1 MSDHD
6 DLLKQGPRQ
15 APEPETAE
23 QRTKRNGLK
32 AAGGGVAAGGIGLA
46 KAGLLSKIIF
56 WLFLFKGVGT
66 AAHIG
71 GWLGLLLLM
80 AVIGGAIYYRRHR
93 SDAWRRK
100 PDPDSYAGNSL
111 GASSEESIPEVFQ
124 QPPGQ
129 EHVSGAADGRL

>member
-1 MSDHD
+1 MADHD
-6 DLLKQGPRQ
+6 DLLKQGPRE

-23 QRTKRNGLK
+23 QRSRRNGLK

-66 AAHIG
+66 AARIG
-71 GWLGLLLLM
+71 GWIGLLLLL
-80 AVIGGAIYYRRHR
+80 AVIGGAIYYRRR
-93 SDAWRRK
+93 SDARRRD
-100 PDPDSYAGNSL
+100 PDPDSYAGN
-111 GASSEESIPEVFQ
+111 GAPSEDSIPEVFQ

-129 EHVSGAADGRL
+129 EHASGGG